1 MNRMVNRSGE
11 EGAGEPGDARLVA
24 LTEELGVQLRRMGA
38 AGPKIMQLLS
48 MIQLERASGEAPGRR
63 LGALVDAR
71 EPLPLRRVRQVV
83 ERDLDA
89 SLQDIFS
96 GFDEQPCAIAS
107 LGQVHRARIRDGERV
122 AVKVQHPEIA
132 NEIASDLRAIGV
144 VRPIVQSFGAGF
156 GRRSAVDR
164 GA

>member
-24 LTEELGVQLRRMGA
+24 LTEELGMQLRRMGA

-63 LGALVDAR
+63 LGALVGAR
-71 EPLPLRRVRQVV
+71 EPLRLRRVRQVV

-96 GFDEQPCAIAS
+96 GFDEQPFAMSGC
-107 LGQVHRARIRDGERV
+107 
-122 AVKVQHPEIA
+122 
-132 NEIASDLRAIGV
+132 
-144 VRPIVQSFGAGF
+144 
-156 GRRSAVDR
+156 
-164 GA
+164 

>member
-11 EGAGEPGDARLVA
+11 EEAGEPGDARLVA

-38 AGPKIMQLLS
+38 AGPKNRQLLS

-83 ERDLDA
+83 EPDLDA
-89 SLQDIFS
+89 RLQEHIFR
-96 GFDEQPCAIAS
+96 
-107 LGQVHRARIRDGERV
+107 LRRAAVRDRV
-122 AVKVQHPEIA
+122 
-132 NEIASDLRAIGV
+132 
-144 VRPIVQSFGAGF
+144 
-156 GRRSAVDR
+156 
-164 GA
+164 

>member
-48 MIQLERASGEAPGRR
+48 MIQLESASGEAPGRR

-71 EPLPLRRVRQVV
+71 EPLPLRRVQQVV
-83 ERDLDA
+83 ERALDA
-89 SLQDIFS
+89 RLQAYF
-96 GFDEQPCAIAS
+96 PAS
-107 LGQVHRARIRDGERV
+107 TSSRARSRPSVRS
-122 AVKVQHPEIA
+122 IA
-132 NEIASDLRAIGV
+132 RAYATASTSR
-144 VRPIVQSFGAGF
+144 
-156 GRRSAVDR
+156 
-164 GA
+164 

>member
-89 SLQDIFS
+89 RLQDIFS
-96 GFDEQPCAIAS
+96 GFDEQPSRSRPSVRSIA
-107 LGQVHRARIRDGERV
+107 RAY
-122 AVKVQHPEIA
+122 AT
-132 NEIASDLRAIGV
+132 ASVSR
-144 VRPIVQSFGAGF
+144 
-156 GRRSAVDR
+156 
-164 GA
+164 

>member
-24 LTEELGVQLRRMGA
+24 LMEELGVQLRRMGA

-48 MIQLERASGEAPGRR
+48 MIQLERASGEAPGLR

-71 EPLPLRRVRQVV
+71 EPLPLRRVQQVV

-89 SLQDIFS
+89 RLQAYF
-96 GFDEQPCAIAS
+96 PAS
-107 LGQVHRARIRDGERV
+107 TSSRARSRPSVRS
-122 AVKVQHPEIA
+122 IA
-132 NEIASDLRAIGV
+132 RAYATA
-144 VRPIVQSFGAGF
+144 RMS
-156 GRRSAVDR
+156 R
-164 GA
+164 